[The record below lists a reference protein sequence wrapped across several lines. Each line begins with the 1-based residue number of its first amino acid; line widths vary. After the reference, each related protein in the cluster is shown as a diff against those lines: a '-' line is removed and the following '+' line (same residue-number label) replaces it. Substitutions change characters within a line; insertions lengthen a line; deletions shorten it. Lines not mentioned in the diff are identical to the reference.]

1 MFRIKYNNLFE
12 TCFFTGLKICFS
24 TVLFASE
31 NIEDKIYVERIIER
45 AISINLDEDWYWLKL
60 NHYKKGILGK
70 YESEIDDPHFFNSKY
85 GKNDPKLEL
94 VETLKAF
101 FLENT
106 PTNHNLHAQCRF
118 PAKFEY
124 LDKKLFF
131 DRAKITIIS
140 CSNFKKWY
148 T

>member
-1 MFRIKYNNLFE
+1 MIFNDNIVNNSDNILKLVSGVDFVS
-12 TCFFTGLKICFS
+12 TCLR
-24 TVLFASE
+24 

-45 AISINLDEDWYWLKL
+45 AISINIDEDWYWLKL

-124 LDKKLFF
+124 LD
-131 DRAKITIIS
+131 
-140 CSNFKKWY
+140 
-148 T
+148 

>member
-12 TCFFTGLKICFS
+12 TCFFTGLKLCFS
-24 TVLFASE
+24 TVLIASE

-45 AISINLDEDWYWLKL
+45 AISINIDEDWYWLKL

-101 FLENT
+101 F
-106 PTNHNLHAQCRF
+106 
-118 PAKFEY
+118 
-124 LDKKLFF
+124 
-131 DRAKITIIS
+131 
-140 CSNFKKWY
+140 
-148 T
+148 